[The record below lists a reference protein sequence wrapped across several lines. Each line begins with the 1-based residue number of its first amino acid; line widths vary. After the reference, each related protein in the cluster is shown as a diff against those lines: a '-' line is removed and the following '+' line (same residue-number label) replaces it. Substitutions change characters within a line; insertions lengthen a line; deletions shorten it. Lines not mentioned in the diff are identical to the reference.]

1 MASRFQPWTPLR
13 QGLTFRVADGAHI
26 PCTHELLNCPWSV
39 KGTMFTSPFK
49 ILPLDY
55 YDAILGM
62 EWLQMFS
69 PMNIEWK
76 EKWLSFQYQ
85 GTQITLHGIK
95 DTSCAAPEITV
106 NQLLGM
112 EKSQSIWGMVQLFNI
127 APDSVQQPAAIPFQ
141 IQQLVDSFQDLFAE
155 PTGVPPIRALTHSIP
170 LLPGAQPFRLKPYR
184 YTPFQKDEIEKKV
197 QHLVDSSMIQHSTSP
212 FASPALLVK
221 KKTGD

>member
-1 MASRFQPWTPLR
+1 
-13 QGLTFRVADGAHI
+13 
-26 PCTHELLNCPWSV
+26 
-39 KGTMFTSPFK
+39 MFTSPFK

-69 PMNIEWK
+69 PMTIEWK

-184 YTPFQKDEIEKKV
+184 YTPFQKDEIEKQV

>member
-1 MASRFQPWTPLR
+1 M
-13 QGLTFRVADGAHI
+13 
-26 PCTHELLNCPWSV
+26 

-127 APDSVQQPAAIPFQ
+127 AQDSVQQPVAIPFQ

-155 PTGVPPIRALTHSIP
+155 PTGVPPIRALTLFLYYQVLNFLGSNLIGTH
-170 LLPGAQPFRLKPYR
+170 PF
-184 YTPFQKDEIEKKV
+184 KKIK
-197 QHLVDSSMIQHSTSP
+197 LRNKFNTCWIL
-212 FASPALLVK
+212 A
-221 KKTGD
+221 